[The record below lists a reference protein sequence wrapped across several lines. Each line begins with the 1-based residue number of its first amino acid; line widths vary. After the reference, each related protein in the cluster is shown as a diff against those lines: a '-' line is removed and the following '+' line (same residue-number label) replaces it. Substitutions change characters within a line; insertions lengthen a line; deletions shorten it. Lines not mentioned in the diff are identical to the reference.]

1 MKQMKLIVIAMGF
14 MLAAGSFDRVP
25 AVDEQRQAYDKM
37 VEEAT
42 READEYVQEK
52 QKAHQEAAEE
62 SHSQQASALD
72 ERVNAERERIEGEM
86 DAVQGRGLSSTFTQ
100 GMKDNLL
107 QELQDKLN
115 SLMSDPVAYFGGQ

>member
-1 MKQMKLIVIAMGF
+1 MKRMKLIVIAMGCL
-14 MLAAGSFDRVP
+14 LAAGSFDRVL

-52 QKAHQEAAEE
+52 QKAHQEAAAE
-62 SHSQQASALD
+62 SQSRQEMALD
-72 ERVNAERERIEGEM
+72 ARIGAERERIEDEM
-86 DAVQGRGLSSTFTQ
+86 DAVEGRGLSSTFTQ

-107 QELQDKLN
+107 QQLQDKLN
-115 SLMSDPVAYFGGQ
+115 QLMSDPVAYFGGQ

>member
-62 SHSQQASALD
+62 SNSQQASALD

-107 QELQDKLN
+107 QELQDQLN